1 MKKLFIFFAFV
12 VGALFTET
20 AQAQQNNVASKGVL
34 TVLPITGAANTATAS
49 LSGSGDSVFLKTGN
63 IAGNGDLSI
72 HVQFLAA
79 AQTYTITGTCD
90 LYGST
95 DGITYVKA
103 CPTVTLTTQA
113 TLFTV
118 KGDGS
123 GTNFVI
129 GVDYFLPAQSQ
140 TVATESALA
149 SINGA
154 ISSSPISRFNYYM
167 VKIIQTTAATSSATA
182 SASWKLQRLNTLN

>member
-1 MKKLFIFFAFV
+1 MKKLFIFFAFI

-20 AQAQQNNVASKGVL
+20 ATAQQNNSASKGVL

-49 LSGSGDSVFLKTGN
+49 LSGSADSVFLKTGN

-72 HVQFLAA
+72 HVQLLSAA
-79 AQTYTITGTCD
+79 STYTITGTCD

-103 CPTVTLTTQA
+103 GPQIVLTTQA
-113 TLFTV
+113 GLHTA

-123 GTNFVI
+123 TTQYVTGI
-129 GVDYFLPAQSQ
+129 DYFLPAQTQ
-140 TVATESALA
+140 TVAAGSAIG
-149 SINGA
+149 SINGL
-154 ISSSPISRFNYYM
+154 ISGSPISRFNYYM

-182 SASWKLQRLNTLN
+182 SASWKLQRTNTLN